1 MATDVTDAMFQTAV
15 LDRSVERPVI
25 VDLWAPWCGPCV
37 TLGPMIEAAVEA
49 TEGAVELV
57 KVNID
62 ENPQISAAFK
72 VQSIPAVFAI
82 ADRQV
87 VDTFVGALPEAQIT
101 AFVNKLVKQPSEIDQ
116 LVEAG
121 DEASLRRAL
130 GIQPDHPG
138 AIVALAEI
146 LVERGDAEAA
156 LALLAKIPDTQET
169 RRVAALARLASAGS
183 TIDPHGNVES
193 RLEQLLAVAKEDE
206 VARQEFLDLLEA
218 MDPDDERRAKYR
230 RALASRLF

>member
-1 MATDVTDAMFQTAV
+1 MATDVTDATFEAAV
-15 LDRSVERPVI
+15 LDRSVDRPVV

-37 TLGPMIEAAVEA
+37 TLGPMIEAAVDA

-57 KVNID
+57 KVNVD
-62 ENPQISAAFK
+62 ENPQISGAFK

-82 ADRQV
+82 ANRQV
-87 VDTFVGALPEAQIT
+87 VDTFVGAIPEAQIK
-101 AFVNKLVKQPSEIDQ
+101 AFVNKLVKQPNEADQ

-121 DEASLRRAL
+121 DEASLRQAL
-130 GIQPDHPG
+130 ELVPDHPG

-156 LALLAKIPDTQET
+156 LSLLEKIPESQET

-183 TIDPHGNVES
+183 TGDSEGDVES
-193 RLEQLLAVAKEDE
+193 RLDGLLDVAKDDE

-218 MDPDDERRAKYR
+218 MDPEDE
-230 RALASRLF
+230 